1 MTKKVMLIF
10 GTRPEAIK
18 MAPIVMRL
26 QEEKDFEPIVCLT
39 AQHRQMLDQVINF
52 FNLPVH
58 YDLNIM
64 RPNQSLYHVTAR
76 VLEGLEEVLS
86 KEKPGVVLVQ
96 GDTTSTFAGALAA
109 FYQKIPVGH
118 VEAGLRSHNKF
129 SPYPEEMNRKL
140 TGHIADFHFTPTEKA
155 AQNIF
160 NEGIKDHVYITGNT
174 VIDAL
179 LWTSEQVKKQNDY
192 YKQKFSFI
200 PEGSPVI
207 MVTGHRR
214 ESFGEPFRQ
223 FALALKDL
231 ALKYPHF
238 HIVYPV
244 HLNPN
249 VQKPVKEILSGL
261 ENVHL
266 IEPVDY
272 PSLVWLLNRSYLVI
286 TDSGGIQEEA
296 PSLGK
301 PVLVTREVTERT
313 EGVEAGTAKLV
324 GTDRERIVREASRLI
339 EDEEEYQRMAKAV
352 NPYGDGTA
360 AVRIVNILKEVL

>member
-1 MTKKVMLIF
+1 MTRKVMLIF

-18 MAPIVMRL
+18 MAPIVIQL
-26 QEEKDFEPIVCLT
+26 QKEKNFEPIVCLT

-64 RPNQSLYHVTAR
+64 KPNQSLYHVTAR
-76 VLEGLEEVLS
+76 VLEGLEDVLF
-86 KEKPGVVLVQ
+86 KEKPDIVLVQ

-129 SPYPEEMNRKL
+129 SPYPEEMNRRL
-140 TGHIADFHFTPTEKA
+140 TGHIADFHFAPTKKA
-155 AQNIF
+155 AQNLF
-160 NEGIKDHVYITGNT
+160 NEGIKEHVYITGNT

-179 LWTSEQVKKQNDY
+179 LFTVNKVQNNNEY
-192 YKQKFSFI
+192 YRRQFYFLPK
-200 PEGSPVI
+200 ENPVI
-207 MVTGHRR
+207 LVTGHRR

-223 FALALKDL
+223 FCLALKDL
-231 ALKYPHF
+231 ATKYPEF

-261 ENVHL
+261 PNVHL

-272 PSLVWLLNRSYLVI
+272 PSLVWLLNRSYMVI

-301 PVLVTREVTERT
+301 PVLVTREVTERM
-313 EGVEAGTAKLV
+313 EGIEAGTAKLV
-324 GTDRERIVREASRLI
+324 GTNRERIVSEASRLI
-339 EDEEEYQRMAKAV
+339 EDKAEYQRMARAV

-360 AVRIVNILKEVL
+360 SFKIIEILKKVL

>member
-1 MTKKVMLIF
+1 MLIF

-26 QEEKDFEPIVCLT
+26 QEEKEFEPIVCLT

-52 FNLPVH
+52 FNVPVH

-64 RPNQSLYHVTAR
+64 KPNQSLYHVTAR
-76 VLEGLEEVLS
+76 VLEGLENVLL
-86 KEKPGVVLVQ
+86 KEKPDVILVQ

-140 TGHIADFHFTPTEKA
+140 TGHIADFHFAPTEKA
-155 AQNIF
+155 AQNLF

-179 LWTSEQVKKQNDY
+179 LWTSKQVQKQNNY

-200 PEGSPVI
+200 PDDSPVI
-207 MVTGHRR
+207 LVTGHRR

-231 ALKYPHF
+231 AVKFPHF
-238 HIVYPV
+238 QIVYPV

-261 ENVHL
+261 DNVHL

-360 AVRIVNILKEVL
+360 SVKIVNILKEVL